1 MAENLSSIVINLS
14 QDDLDQLQM
23 LASRQGI
30 GTPALARRI
39 IKARLEVEALA
50 ESDSSQGERNGI
62 CVVDMS
68 SLQIS
73 PEAFRD
79 LLKSLKGSVRIRT
92 LAPADMGYEEVE
104 KMIEESI

>member
-1 MAENLSSIVINLS
+1 MAENPSSIVINLS

-30 GTPALARRI
+30 DVPSLARRI
-39 IKARLEVEALA
+39 IKTRLEVEAWA
-50 ESDSSQGERNGI
+50 ESDESQGERNGI
-62 CVVDMS
+62 CVIDMN

-73 PEAFRD
+73 PEAFRN
-79 LLKSLKGSVRIRT
+79 LLKNLKGSIRIRT

-104 KMIEESI
+104 KLIEESI